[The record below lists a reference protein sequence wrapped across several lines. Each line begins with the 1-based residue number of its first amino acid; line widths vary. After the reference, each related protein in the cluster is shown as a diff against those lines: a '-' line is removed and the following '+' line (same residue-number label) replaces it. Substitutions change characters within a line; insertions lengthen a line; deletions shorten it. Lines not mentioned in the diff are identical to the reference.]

1 MKEFIVNL
9 FKNIKEFWKAY
20 KKKLLIPILE
30 LLGLIIVCVVLV
42 RLIGGHETLSDYAA
56 KHPDIAYSASTAND
70 TSATE

>member
-1 MKEFIVNL
+1 MKNFIVNL
-9 FKNIKEFWKAY
+9 FKNIKIIWNAY
-20 KKKLLIPILE
+20 KKKLIIPILE

-56 KHPDIAYSASTAND
+56 KHPDIAYSSNTAND